1 MMRRMDIRLSFPL
14 MATDTSC
21 VTHVL
26 RTVLFR
32 LVGHRGGRLRKH
44 REEMPFSCWEEDGD
58 EDAASEKI
66 SESVPNGHRPHP
78 CCVLLSVNFGSP
90 ALTGK
95 AMPAFDWLTDSPASS
110 AGTGVGFYPW
120 RAG

>member
-1 MMRRMDIRLSFPL
+1 
-14 MATDTSC
+14 
-21 VTHVL
+21 
-26 RTVLFR
+26 
-32 LVGHRGGRLRKH
+32 
-44 REEMPFSCWEEDGD
+44 MPFSCWEEDGD

-110 AGTGVGFYPW
+110 AGTGVGSYPW
-120 RAG
+120 RPGCRHITGALFSVRPEDAAVYRLERVCSGPQDSVGQTLRQ